1 MARTE
6 LSIAESTTGRHADR
20 RQKITGTSTNSN
32 VLRFC
37 LRIWMQTE
45 GLHRCSDGRLLLV
58 SGPMLLFRE
67 NKGDAAG
74 GAVTHAVETCSDSG
88 FGK

>member
-1 MARTE
+1 
-6 LSIAESTTGRHADR
+6 
-20 RQKITGTSTNSN
+20 
-32 VLRFC
+32 
-37 LRIWMQTE
+37 MQTE